1 MLRRADTGTQ
11 GHLAIEVQEIPALS
25 YAAVDVHVSKGRANG
40 AARDPRAWLDGDAIE
55 NELVRVEVRGDGA
68 VEIVDK
74 RSGAHYQRVFA
85 FEDVGD
91 VGDDTTLR
99 HLRMTVA

>member
-1 MLRRADTGTQ
+1 MYRRGAPTEL
-11 GHLAIEVQEIPALS
+11 HAIA
-25 YAAVDVHVSKGRANG
+25 
-40 AARDPRAWLDGDAIE
+40 RAWLDGDAIE

-68 VEIVDK
+68 VEVVDK
-74 RSGAHYQRVFA
+74 RSGAHYERVFA

-91 VGDDTTLR
+91 VGDEYTTIR